1 MDMTSGDLIED
12 IRRVARLA
20 MLELNEEESKQIAV
34 QFKMILDQLQTLG
47 ELDTRGINPFRLEDM
62 DPMPWRAD
70 EVHIWNRYSEVLSQA
85 PESEDGY
92 FKVPRIVRE
101 DRDEK

>member
-1 MDMTSGDLIED
+1 MDMMSNELMED

-20 MLELNEEESKQIAV
+20 MLELNEEESKQIGL
-34 QFKMILDQLQTLG
+34 QFKSILDQLQTLS
-47 ELDTRGINPFRLEDM
+47 ELDTGDINPFRLEDM

-70 EVHIWNRYSEVLSQA
+70 EVHTWNRYSEVLSQA